1 MTDHPG
7 STSALRRANT
17 ARVLS
22 LVRECDGLVQA
33 EIARRSGLSPA
44 TVTNLVR
51 DLVAE
56 GAVTVSDCTVN
67 GRRARMVSPA
77 VSPGYVLGVDL
88 GRSHVRM
95 MLADQGHRV
104 MAEGFHLID
113 PALSSADGLVLVARL
128 YDELL
133 SQAGAVRSEVLHAGV
148 GLPGPLDVETHQI
161 GAGTLLPEWTGQD
174 LSAAFTEAL
183 GVEVT
188 VDNDANLGA
197 LGEYA
202 WPVPDDPTT
211 APAPSSGW
219 QQSLVYVRL
228 ATGIGGGLVLDGQ
241 LFRGANGTAGE
252 VGHQTIA
259 ENGPLCRC
267 GNRGC
272 LEAIASIPHF
282 LGALSSALDRDV
294 DVAGWVDLA
303 KSGDTIAVRLV
314 QDLGQH
320 VGAALANLTNLVN
333 PHRIVV
339 GGPISATEEILLGPI
354 RSEIRRRAI
363 PAASRNVRVERT
375 RHGDYAEVLGATHL
389 ALTAVRRRA
398 GFSI

>member
-1 MTDHPG
+1 VTHHPG

-17 ARVLS
+17 VRVLS
-22 LVRECDGLVQA
+22 LVHQSGGLVQA

-56 GAVTVSDCTVN
+56 GAVAVSDCTVN

-95 MLADQGHRV
+95 MLADQGHQV
-104 MAEGFHLID
+104 LGESYHPLD
-113 PALSSADGLVLVARL
+113 PGLSAVDGLALVARL
-128 YDELL
+128 YEELL
-133 SQAGAVRSEVLHAGV
+133 GQAGADRGQVLHAGV
-148 GLPGPLDVETHQI
+148 GLPGPLDVETQQI

-174 LSAAFTEAL
+174 LRAAFAETL
-183 GVEVT
+183 GLDVT

-202 WPVPDDPTT
+202 WPVPDDPTAAS
-211 APAPSSGW
+211 APPPGW
-219 QQSLVYVRL
+219 HQSLVYVRL
-228 ATGIGGGLVLDGQ
+228 ATGIGGGLVLDGE

-252 VGHQTIA
+252 VGHQTIS

-282 LGALSSALDRDV
+282 LGALRSALDREV
-294 DVAGWVDLA
+294 DVAAWVDLA
-303 KSGDTIAVRLV
+303 KGGHTIAVRLV

-333 PHRIVV
+333 PHRIVI
-339 GGPISATEEILLGPI
+339 GGPISATEEILLAPI
-354 RSEIRRRAI
+354 RAEIRRRAI
-363 PAASRNVRVERT
+363 PAASRHVRVERT

-389 ALTAVRRRA
+389 ALTTVRRQV
-398 GFSI
+398 GFNI

>member
-1 MTDHPG
+1 MTHHPG

-17 ARVLS
+17 VRVLS
-22 LVRECDGLVQA
+22 LVRESDGLVQA

-95 MLADQGHRV
+95 MLADQGHQV
-104 MAEGFHLID
+104 LAEGFHLLE
-113 PALSSADGLVLVARL
+113 PTLSSADGLALVARL

-133 SQAGAVRSEVLHAGV
+133 DQAGADREEVLHAGV

-174 LSAAFTEAL
+174 LRAAFA
-183 GVEVT
+183 EVLDLDVT
-188 VDNDANLGA
+188 LDNDANLGA

-202 WPVPDDPTT
+202 WPVPDDPT
-211 APAPSSGW
+211 APAPQDGW
-219 QQSLVYVRL
+219 RQSLVYVRL
-228 ATGIGGGLVLDGQ
+228 ATGIGGGLVLGGE

-282 LGALSSALDRDV
+282 LDALRSALDRDV
-294 DVAGWVDLA
+294 DVATWVDLA
-303 KSGDTIAVRLV
+303 KGGHTIAVRLV

-339 GGPISATEEILLGPI
+339 GGPISATEEILLAPI
-354 RSEIRRRAI
+354 RAEIRRRAI

-389 ALTAVRRRA
+389 ALTAVRRHA

>member
-1 MTDHPG
+1 MTHHPG

-17 ARVLS
+17 VRVLS
-22 LVRECDGLVQA
+22 LVSESDGLVQA

-104 MAEGFHLID
+104 LAEGFHLLE
-113 PALSSADGLVLVARL
+113 PALSATDGLALVARL

-133 SQAGAVRSEVLHAGV
+133 GQAGVEPGDVLHAGV
-148 GLPGPLDVETHQI
+148 GLPGPLDVETQQI

-174 LSAAFTEAL
+174 LRAAFAEAL

-211 APAPSSGW
+211 VRSTPGW
-219 QQSLVYVRL
+219 HQSLVYVRL
-228 ATGIGGGLVLDGQ
+228 ATGIGGGLVLDGE

-272 LEAIASIPHF
+272 LEAIASVPHF
-282 LGALSSALDRDV
+282 LEALRSALDREV
-294 DVAGWVDLA
+294 DVATWVDLA
-303 KSGDTIAVRLV
+303 KGGHTIAVRLV

-354 RSEIRRRAI
+354 RAEIRRRAI

-375 RHGDYAEVLGATHL
+375 RHGEYAEVLGATHL
-389 ALTAVRRRA
+389 ALTTVRRQA
-398 GFSI
+398 GFNI

>member
-1 MTDHPG
+1 MTHHPG

-17 ARVLS
+17 ARVLR

-51 DLVAE
+51 DLVAD
-56 GAVTVSDCTVN
+56 GAVTVTDCTVN
-67 GRRARMVSPA
+67 GRRARLVAAA
-77 VSPGYVLGVDL
+77 VGPGCVLGVDV

-95 MLADQGHRV
+95 VLADQGHQV
-104 MAEGFHLID
+104 LAEGYRTLD
-113 PALSSADGLVLVARL
+113 PVLSSADGLELVARL

-133 SQAGAVRSEVLHAGV
+133 GQAGVDRGEVLHAGV
-148 GLPGPLDVETHQI
+148 GLPGPLDLETHQI

-174 LSAAFTEAL
+174 LRAAFADAL
-183 GVEVT
+183 GLDVT

-202 WPVPDDPTT
+202 WPVHSVDQPAADDP
-211 APAPSSGW
+211 PGW
-219 QQSLVYVRL
+219 GQSLVYVRL
-228 ATGIGGGLVLDGQ
+228 ATGIGGGLVLGGE

-272 LEAIASIPHF
+272 LEAIASVPHF
-282 LGALSSALDRDV
+282 LDTLRSALDRDV
-294 DVAGWVDLA
+294 DITGWVDLA
-303 KSGDTIAVRLV
+303 RSGHTIAVRLV

-339 GGPISATEEILLGPI
+339 GGPVSATEEILLAPI
-354 RSEIRRRAI
+354 RAEIRRRAI
-363 PAASRNVRVERT
+363 PAASRHVRVERT
-375 RHGDYAEVLGATHL
+375 RHGDRAEVLGATHL
-389 ALTAVRRRA
+389 ALTAAQQGTAER
-398 GFSI
+398 